1 MADKPFSELSSV
13 LFDHRG
19 ASIVGHILLDTLE
32 EAGYSVDDFDV
43 VGALTAAAVPLV
55 SAMIQ
60 AAASRGENLNGFVM
74 DFAYLVVSR
83 GLRLPVNVWC
93 CWIPG

>member
-32 EAGYSVDDFDV
+32 EAGYSVDDFDA

-55 SAMIQ
+55 SARSCMQ
-60 AAASRGENLNGFVM
+60 PSTSRWRARQPVFPHL
-74 DFAYLVVSR
+74 
-83 GLRLPVNVWC
+83 LP
-93 CWIPG
+93 

>member
-19 ASIVGHILLDTLE
+19 TSVVGIFCWTRSE
-32 EAGYSVDDFDV
+32 ESGYSVDALTP

-55 SAMIQ
+55 IAMIR
-60 AAASRGENLNGFVM
+60 ATASRGENLSTV
-74 DFAYLVVSR
+74 L
-83 GLRLPVNVWC
+83 
-93 CWIPG
+93 